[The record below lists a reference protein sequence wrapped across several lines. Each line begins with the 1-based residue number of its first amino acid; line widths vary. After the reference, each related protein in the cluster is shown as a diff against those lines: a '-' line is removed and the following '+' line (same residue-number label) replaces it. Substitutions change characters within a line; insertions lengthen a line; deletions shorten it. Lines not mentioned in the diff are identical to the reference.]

1 MIPSTDHLFWLRH
14 DPAKFEAARNEI
26 ITEYLKSVPKENQ
39 KAAYA
44 MQCKIDLAR
53 ESMSQEELLVWMQ
66 RELAEL
72 AENLSDQFSFI
83 AHKAQDMKTALN
95 QLDEPPAS
103 RSDRT

>member
-14 DPAKFEAARNEI
+14 DPAKFEAARGEL
-26 ITEYLKSVPKENQ
+26 ITEYLKSVPEEHR

-53 ESMSQEELLVWMQ
+53 ETMSPEQLLEWM
-66 RELAEL
+66 RKELAEL

-83 AHKAQDMKTALN
+83 AHKAQDMKSALN
-95 QLDEPPAS
+95 QLDEPPAKV
-103 RSDRT
+103 